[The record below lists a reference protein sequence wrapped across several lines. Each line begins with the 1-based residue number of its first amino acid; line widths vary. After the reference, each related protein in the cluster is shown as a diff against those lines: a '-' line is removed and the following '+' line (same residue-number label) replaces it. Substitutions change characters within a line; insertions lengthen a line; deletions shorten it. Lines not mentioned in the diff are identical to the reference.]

1 MDLTKQNITKTLEK
15 VNMSGSTADIVSS
28 GILKN
33 VQVFGDQVDID
44 LVVSNPALQARKKL
58 EVDIMKI
65 IHDDIYEKAKIKINT
80 KVESPKID
88 KEEGNEIHSP
98 QHPKISS
105 QAKKIEG
112 VDSIIAISSAKGGV
126 GKSTVTINLAAE
138 LAKKGC
144 KVGILDADI
153 YGPSVPTMMD
163 VEGYIPKSIKIND
176 QSKIEP
182 VESYDVKIMSIGFFT
197 KLDQAVVWRGPM
209 ASKALNQ
216 MIFDTHWGELDFL
229 FLDLPPGTG
238 DIHLSLVQS
247 LPITGS
253 IIVSTPQN
261 VALADARRGIKM
273 FQQESISV
281 PILGLIENMAY
292 FKSGDSETKHYIFGE
307 AGVKYLSKDLNIN
320 FLGEIPI
327 LQSLRE
333 SSDFGRPGSL
343 QESGD
348 VSNIFDG
355 ISKKMVEQLLKRN
368 KELPPTKIVE
378 ITNLVGCS
386 AIKKK

>member
-15 VNMSGSTADIVSS
+15 VNMSGSKDDIVSS

-44 LVVSNPALQARKKL
+44 IVVSNPALQARKKL

-88 KEEGNEIHSP
+88 KEEGNEIDSP

-126 GKSTVTINLAAE
+126 GKSTVTINLAAA

-292 FKSGDSETKHYIFGE
+292 FKTGDSETKHYIFGE

-327 LQSLRE
+327 FKSLRE
-333 SSDFGRPGSL
+333 ASDFGRPGSL
-343 QESGD
+343 QESTD
-348 VSNIFDG
+348 VSNIFDD
-355 ISKKMVEQLLKRN
+355 ISKNVVEQLLIRN

-386 AIKKK
+386 AIKK

>member
-1 MDLTKQNITKTLEK
+1 MDLTKNNIKKTLEK
-15 VNMSGSTADIVSS
+15 INMSGHSENIVST

-33 VQVFGDQVDID
+33 IQVFGDQVDID
-44 LVVSNPALQARKKL
+44 IVVTNPALQARKKL

-65 IHDDIYEKAKIKINT
+65 IHDDIYEKAKININT
-80 KVESPKID
+80 KVELPKEND
-88 KEEGNEIHSP
+88 ENEIDSP
-98 QHPKISS
+98 DRPKISS
-105 QAKKIEG
+105 QAKKING

-126 GKSTVTINLAAE
+126 GKSTVTINLAAA

-163 VEGYIPKSIKIND
+163 VEGYVPKSIKID
-176 QSKIEP
+176 DKSKIEP
-182 VESYDVKIMSIGFFT
+182 VESYNVKIMSIGFFT

-273 FQQESISV
+273 FQQDSISV

-292 FKSGDSETKHYIFGE
+292 FKTDESDTRLYIFGE
-307 AGVKYLSKDLNIN
+307 SGVKYLSKDLNIN

-327 LQSLRE
+327 FQSLRE
-333 SSDFGRPGSL
+333 ASDFGRPGSL
-343 QESGD
+343 QESTD
-348 VSNIFDG
+348 VSNIFEE
-355 ISKKMVEQLLKRN
+355 ISKNMVEQLLIRN

-386 AIKKK
+386 AIKK

>member
-1 MDLTKQNITKTLEK
+1 MDLTKNNIKKTLEK
-15 VNMSGSTADIVSS
+15 INMSGHSENIVST

-33 VQVFGDQVDID
+33 IQVFGDQVDID
-44 LVVSNPALQARKKL
+44 IVVTNPALQARKKL

-65 IHDDIYEKAKIKINT
+65 IHDDIYEKAKININT
-80 KVESPKID
+80 KVELPKENEND
-88 KEEGNEIHSP
+88 ENEIDSP
-98 QHPKISS
+98 DRPKISS
-105 QAKKIEG
+105 QAKKING

-126 GKSTVTINLAAE
+126 GKSTVTINLAAA

-163 VEGYIPKSIKIND
+163 VEGYVPKSIKID
-176 QSKIEP
+176 DKSKIEP
-182 VESYDVKIMSIGFFT
+182 VESYNVKIMSIGFFT

-253 IIVSTPQN
+253 IIISTPQN

-273 FQQESISV
+273 FRQDSISV

-292 FKSGDSETKHYIFGE
+292 FKTDESDTRHYIFGE
-307 AGVKYLSKDLNIN
+307 SGVKYLSKDLNIN

-327 LQSLRE
+327 FQSLRE
-333 SSDFGRPGSL
+333 ASDFGRPGSL
-343 QESGD
+343 QESTD
-348 VSNIFDG
+348 VSNIFEE
-355 ISKKMVEQLLKRN
+355 ISKNMVEQLLIRN

-386 AIKKK
+386 AIKK

>member
-1 MDLTKQNITKTLEK
+1 MDLNKKNIIKTLEK
-15 VNMSGSTADIVSS
+15 ITFSGETDNIVAS
-28 GILKN
+28 GVLQN
-33 VQVFGDQVDID
+33 VQVFGDQVDIG
-44 LVVSNPALQARKKL
+44 LLVSNPALQARKRL

-65 IHDDIYEKAKIKINT
+65 IHSDIYEKAKIKIT
-80 KVESPKID
+80 CEVQKKVKNPDSDNSDNSESSD
-88 KEEGNEIHSP
+88 VN
-98 QHPKISS
+98 ISS
-105 QAKKIEG
+105 EAKKILG

-126 GKSTVTINLAAE
+126 GKSTLTVNLAAS

-163 VEGYIPKSIKIND
+163 VEGYVPKAVKIND
-176 QSKIEP
+176 VSKIEP
-182 VESYDVKIMSIGFFT
+182 AESYGVKIMSIGFFT

-216 MIFDTHWGELDFL
+216 MIFDTNWGNLDFL

-238 DIHLSLVQS
+238 DIHLSLVQA
-247 LPITGS
+247 LPINGA

-273 FQQESISV
+273 FQQDSISV

-292 FKSGDSETKHYIFGE
+292 FQAEESDEKNYIFGE
-307 AGVKYLSKDLNIN
+307 AGVKYLSKDLNIE
-320 FLGEIPI
+320 FLGEVPI
-327 LQSLRE
+327 YMSLRE
-333 SSDFGRPGSL
+333 ASDFGRPASL
-343 QESGD
+343 QESTD
-348 VSNIFDG
+348 VSKVFDN
-355 ISKKMVEQLLKRN
+355 ISKSVVEQLLKRN
-368 KELPPTKIVE
+368 KDLPPTKVVE

-386 AIKKK
+386 AIKK

>member
-1 MDLTKQNITKTLEK
+1 MELTKSNIKKTLEN
-15 VNMSGSTADIVSS
+15 VNISGSSENIVSS

-33 VQVFGDQVDID
+33 IQVFGDQVDID
-44 LVVSNPALQARKKL
+44 LILSNPTLQARKKL

-65 IHDDIYEKAKIKINT
+65 IHADIYEKAKININVKIE
-80 KVESPKID
+80 KVDS
-88 KEEGNEIHSP
+88 
-98 QHPKISS
+98 KISS
-105 QAKKIEG
+105 QSKKISG
-112 VDSIIAISSAKGGV
+112 VDSIIAVSSAKGGV
-126 GKSTVTINLAAE
+126 GKSTLTINLAAT

-163 VEGYIPKSIKIND
+163 VEGYVPKSIKVNGE
-176 QSKIEP
+176 SKIEP
-182 VESYDVKIMSIGFFT
+182 IESYGVKIMSIGFFT

-216 MIFDTHWGELDFL
+216 MIFDTNWGELDFL

-238 DIHLSLVQS
+238 DIHLSIVQS

-253 IIVSTPQN
+253 IIISTPQN

-273 FQQESISV
+273 FQQDNISV
-281 PILGLIENMAY
+281 PILGLVENMAY
-292 FKSGDSETKHYIFGE
+292 FKTVDSNEKHYIFGE

-320 FLGEIPI
+320 FLGEIP
-327 LQSLRE
+327 LFKSLRE
-333 SSDFGRPGSL
+333 ASDFGRPGSL
-343 QESGD
+343 QESSEISD
-348 VSNIFDG
+348 IFDD
-355 ISKKMVEQLLKRN
+355 ISKNVVEQLLIRN
-368 KELPPTKIVE
+368 KELPPTKVVE

-386 AIKKK
+386 AIKK

>member
-1 MDLTKQNITKTLEK
+1 MDLNKKNIIKTLEK
-15 VNMSGSTADIVSS
+15 ITFSGETDNIVSS
-28 GILKN
+28 GVLQN
-33 VQVFGDQVDID
+33 VQVFGDQVDIG
-44 LVVSNPALQARKKL
+44 LLVSNPALQARKRL

-65 IHDDIYEKAKIKINT
+65 IHSDIYEKAKIKIT
-80 KVESPKID
+80 CEVQKKVKNPDSDNSDNSESSD
-88 KEEGNEIHSP
+88 VN
-98 QHPKISS
+98 ISS
-105 QAKKIEG
+105 EAKKILG

-126 GKSTVTINLAAE
+126 GKSTLTVNLAAS

-163 VEGYIPKSIKIND
+163 VEGYVPKAVKIND
-176 QSKIEP
+176 VSKIEP
-182 VESYDVKIMSIGFFT
+182 AESYGVKIMSIGFFT

-216 MIFDTHWGELDFL
+216 MIFDTNWGNLDFL

-238 DIHLSLVQS
+238 DIHLSLVQA
-247 LPITGS
+247 LPINGA

-273 FQQESISV
+273 FQQDSISV

-292 FKSGDSETKHYIFGE
+292 FQAEESDEKNYIFGE
-307 AGVKYLSKDLNIN
+307 AGVKYLSKDLNIE
-320 FLGEIPI
+320 FLGEVPI
-327 LQSLRE
+327 YKSLRE
-333 SSDFGRPGSL
+333 ASDFGRPASL
-343 QESGD
+343 QESTD
-348 VSNIFDG
+348 VSKVFDN
-355 ISKKMVEQLLKRN
+355 ISKSVVEQLLKRN
-368 KELPPTKIVE
+368 KDLPPTKVVE

-386 AIKKK
+386 AIKK

>member
-1 MDLTKQNITKTLEK
+1 MELTKSNIKKTLEN
-15 VNMSGSTADIVSS
+15 VNISGSAENIVSS

-33 VQVFGDQVDID
+33 IQVFGDQVDID
-44 LVVSNPALQARKKL
+44 LILSNPTLQARKKL

-65 IHDDIYEKAKIKINT
+65 IHADIYEKAKININVKIE
-80 KVESPKID
+80 KVDS
-88 KEEGNEIHSP
+88 
-98 QHPKISS
+98 KISS
-105 QAKKIEG
+105 QSKKISG
-112 VDSIIAISSAKGGV
+112 VDSIIAVSSAKGGV
-126 GKSTVTINLAAE
+126 GKSTLTINLAAT

-163 VEGYIPKSIKIND
+163 VEGYVPKSIKVNGE
-176 QSKIEP
+176 SKIEP
-182 VESYDVKIMSIGFFT
+182 IESYGVKIMSIGFFT

-216 MIFDTHWGELDFL
+216 MIFDTNWGELDFL

-238 DIHLSLVQS
+238 DIHLSIVQS

-253 IIVSTPQN
+253 IIISTPQN

-273 FQQESISV
+273 FQQDNISV
-281 PILGLIENMAY
+281 PILGLVENMAY
-292 FKSGDSETKHYIFGE
+292 FKTDDSNEKHYIFGE

-320 FLGEIPI
+320 FLGEIP
-327 LQSLRE
+327 LFKSLRE
-333 SSDFGRPGSL
+333 ASDFGRPGSL
-343 QESGD
+343 QKSSEISD
-348 VSNIFDG
+348 IFDD
-355 ISKKMVEQLLKRN
+355 ISKNVVEQLLIRN
-368 KELPPTKIVE
+368 KELPPTKVVE

-386 AIKKK
+386 AIKK

>member
-1 MDLTKQNITKTLEK
+1 MELTKSNIKKTLEN
-15 VNMSGSTADIVSS
+15 VNISGSSENIVSS

-33 VQVFGDQVDID
+33 IQVFGDQVDID
-44 LVVSNPALQARKKL
+44 LILSNPTLQARKKL

-65 IHDDIYEKAKIKINT
+65 IHADIYEKAKININVKIE
-80 KVESPKID
+80 KVDS
-88 KEEGNEIHSP
+88 
-98 QHPKISS
+98 KISS
-105 QAKKIEG
+105 QSKKISG
-112 VDSIIAISSAKGGV
+112 VDSIIAVSSAKGGV
-126 GKSTVTINLAAE
+126 GKSTLTINLAAT

-163 VEGYIPKSIKIND
+163 VEGYVPKSIKVNGE
-176 QSKIEP
+176 SKIEP
-182 VESYDVKIMSIGFFT
+182 IESYGVKIMSIGFFT

-216 MIFDTHWGELDFL
+216 MIFDTNWGELDFL

-238 DIHLSLVQS
+238 DIHLSIVQS

-253 IIVSTPQN
+253 IIISTPQN

-273 FQQESISV
+273 FQQDNISV
-281 PILGLIENMAY
+281 PILGLVENMAY
-292 FKSGDSETKHYIFGE
+292 FKTDNSNEKHYIFGE

-320 FLGEIPI
+320 FLGEIP
-327 LQSLRE
+327 LFKSLRE
-333 SSDFGRPGSL
+333 ASDFGRPGSL
-343 QESGD
+343 QESSEIS
-348 VSNIFDG
+348 VIFDD
-355 ISKKMVEQLLKRN
+355 ISKNVVEQLLIRN
-368 KELPPTKIVE
+368 KELPPTKVVE

-386 AIKKK
+386 AIKK

>member
-1 MDLTKQNITKTLEK
+1 MELTKSNIKKTLEN
-15 VNMSGSTADIVSS
+15 VNISGSAENIVSS

-33 VQVFGDQVDID
+33 IQVFGDQVDID
-44 LVVSNPALQARKKL
+44 LILSNPTLQARKKL

-65 IHDDIYEKAKIKINT
+65 IHADIYEKAKININVKIE
-80 KVESPKID
+80 KVDS
-88 KEEGNEIHSP
+88 
-98 QHPKISS
+98 KISS
-105 QAKKIEG
+105 QSKKISG
-112 VDSIIAISSAKGGV
+112 VDSIIAVSSAKGGV
-126 GKSTVTINLAAE
+126 GKSTLTINLAAT

-163 VEGYIPKSIKIND
+163 VEGYVPKSIKVNGE
-176 QSKIEP
+176 SKIEP
-182 VESYDVKIMSIGFFT
+182 IESYGVKIMSIGFFT

-216 MIFDTHWGELDFL
+216 MIFDTNWGELDFL

-238 DIHLSLVQS
+238 DIHLSIVQS

-253 IIVSTPQN
+253 IIISTPQN

-273 FQQESISV
+273 FQQDNISV
-281 PILGLIENMAY
+281 PILGLVENMAY
-292 FKSGDSETKHYIFGE
+292 FKTDNSNEKHYIFGE

-320 FLGEIPI
+320 FLGEIP
-327 LQSLRE
+327 LFKSLRE
-333 SSDFGRPGSL
+333 ASDFGRPGSL
-343 QESGD
+343 QESSEIS
-348 VSNIFDG
+348 VIFDD
-355 ISKKMVEQLLKRN
+355 ISKNVVEQLLIRN
-368 KELPPTKIVE
+368 KELPPTKVVE

-386 AIKKK
+386 AIKK

>member
-1 MDLTKQNITKTLEK
+1 MDLTKNNIKKTLEK
-15 VNMSGSTADIVSS
+15 INMSGHSENIDST

-33 VQVFGDQVDID
+33 IQVFGDQVDID
-44 LVVSNPALQARKKL
+44 IVVTNPALQARKKL

-65 IHDDIYEKAKIKINT
+65 IHDDIYEKAKININT
-80 KVESPKID
+80 KVELPKEND
-88 KEEGNEIHSP
+88 ENEIDSP
-98 QHPKISS
+98 DRPKISS
-105 QAKKIEG
+105 QAKKING

-126 GKSTVTINLAAE
+126 GKSTVTINLAAA

-163 VEGYIPKSIKIND
+163 VEGYVPKSIKID
-176 QSKIEP
+176 DKSKIEP
-182 VESYDVKIMSIGFFT
+182 VESYNVKIMSIGFFT

-273 FQQESISV
+273 FQQDSISV

-292 FKSGDSETKHYIFGE
+292 FKTDESDTRHYIFGE
-307 AGVKYLSKDLNIN
+307 SGVKYLSKDLNIN

-327 LQSLRE
+327 FQSLRE
-333 SSDFGRPGSL
+333 ASDFGRPGSL
-343 QESGD
+343 QESSD
-348 VSNIFDG
+348 VSKIFEE
-355 ISKKMVEQLLKRN
+355 ISKNMVEQLLIRN

-386 AIKKK
+386 AIKK

>member
-1 MDLTKQNITKTLEK
+1 MDLTKNNIKKTLEK
-15 VNMSGSTADIVSS
+15 INMSGHSENIVST

-33 VQVFGDQVDID
+33 IQVFGDQVDID
-44 LVVSNPALQARKKL
+44 IVVTNPALQARKKL

-65 IHDDIYEKAKIKINT
+65 IHDDIYEKAKININT
-80 KVESPKID
+80 KVELPKENEND
-88 KEEGNEIHSP
+88 ENEIDSP
-98 QHPKISS
+98 DRPKISS
-105 QAKKIEG
+105 QAKKING

-126 GKSTVTINLAAE
+126 GKSTVTINLAAA

-163 VEGYIPKSIKIND
+163 VEGYVPKSIKID
-176 QSKIEP
+176 DKSKIEP
-182 VESYDVKIMSIGFFT
+182 VESYNVKIMSIGFFT

-273 FQQESISV
+273 FRQDSISV

-292 FKSGDSETKHYIFGE
+292 FKTDESETRHYIFGE
-307 AGVKYLSKDLNIN
+307 SGVKYLSKDLNIN

-327 LQSLRE
+327 FQSLRE
-333 SSDFGRPGSL
+333 ASDFGRPGSL
-343 QESGD
+343 QESTD
-348 VSNIFDG
+348 VSNIFEE
-355 ISKKMVEQLLKRN
+355 ISKNMVEQLLIRN

-386 AIKKK
+386 AIKK